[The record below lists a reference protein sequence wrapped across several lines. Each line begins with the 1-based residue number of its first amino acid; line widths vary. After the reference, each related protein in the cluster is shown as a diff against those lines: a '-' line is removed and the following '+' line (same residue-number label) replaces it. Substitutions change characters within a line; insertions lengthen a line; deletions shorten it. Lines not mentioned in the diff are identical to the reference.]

1 MTIRK
6 VLAGPLMALMLV
18 CGLSVA
24 TDTSIDSQAEAG
36 RYHLRSRTTRFF
48 NRATRSQP
56 PANPP
61 QRLTPPA
68 TNRAEKKQT
77 APVEVSLL
85 LLNLFR

>member
-1 MTIRK
+1 MTIHK

-61 QRLTPPA
+61 QRNTP
-68 TNRAEKKQT
+68 TKTSGVQKKQ
-77 APVEVSLL
+77 AVPVEVSLL